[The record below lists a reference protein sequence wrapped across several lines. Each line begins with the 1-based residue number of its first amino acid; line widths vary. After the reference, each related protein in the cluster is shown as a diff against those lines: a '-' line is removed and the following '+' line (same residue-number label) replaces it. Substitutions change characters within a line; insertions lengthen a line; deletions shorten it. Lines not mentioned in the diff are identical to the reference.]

1 VPNPLAALPRLSRA
15 DQYKFLR
22 YCHWLHLCEY
32 FLTPK
37 PIVFA
42 LRATACMFALL
53 LIMPAH
59 PLAIPAVIGGG
70 ISFAFLSRSYNPMKE
85 KIC

>member
-1 VPNPLAALPRLSRA
+1 MPNQLAVLSRLSRNN
-15 DQYKFLR
+15 QYRFLR
-22 YCHWLHLCEY
+22 YCRWLQLYEY
-32 FLTPK
+32 FDTPK
-37 PIVFA
+37 PIAFA